1 MKVLVMGPGGVGG
14 YYGGVLSRDGHEVT
28 LVARGEHL
36 EAISRD
42 GLRVESLN
50 SGNFTARP
58 GVTDRPGEEH
68 AADLVL
74 FCVKGYDN
82 ETAIELIRPAVGP
95 DTAVLTLQ
103 NGIGSGDQLGAALG
117 ADRVLLGATYI
128 DGSKRGPGFV
138 TETGKSP
145 LVVFGEQ
152 DGRITERA
160 ERIRAAFADAGV
172 PVELSR
178 NVEKALWEK
187 LVYITGW
194 SGMICCT
201 RTFFPEILETPE
213 AAAMT
218 RTVMGETL
226 AVARARGIDLAEDI
240 VETTLDEFR
249 DVGDDPV
256 SSMFTDLRGEGRLEV
271 EVLNGAVSRMGREVG
286 VPTPGNDFIT
296 ACLLVPHN
304 RALAAYAAS

>member
-14 YYGGVLSRDGHEVT
+14 YYGGVLSRDGHDVT

-36 EAISRD
+36 EAIARD

-58 GVTDRPGEEH
+58 SVTDRPGEEH
-68 AADLVL
+68 TADLVL

-117 ADRVLLGATYI
+117 ADRILLGATYI
-128 DGSKRGPGFV
+128 DGNKRGPGFV

-145 LVVFGEQ
+145 LIVFGEQ
-152 DGRITERA
+152 DGRITDRA

-172 PVELSR
+172 PIELSS
-178 NVEKALWEK
+178 NVEKALWKK

-194 SGMICCT
+194 SGMICST
-201 RTFFPEILETPE
+201 RTFFPEIFDTPQ

-218 RTVMGETL
+218 RTVMGETF
-226 AVARARGIDLAEDI
+226 AVARARGIDLEDGI
-240 VETTLDEFR
+240 VEATLDEFR

-256 SSMFTDLRGEGRLEV
+256 SSMFTDLRKEGRLEI
-271 EVLNGAVSRMGREVG
+271 EVLNGAVSRMGKEVG

>member
-14 YYGGVLSRDGHEVT
+14 YYGAVLSKAGHDVT

-36 EAISRD
+36 EAIARD

-58 GVTDRPGEEH
+58 SVTERPGEEH
-68 AADLVL
+68 TADLVL

-117 ADRVLLGATYI
+117 ADRILLGATYI
-128 DGSKRGPGFV
+128 DGNKRGPGFV

-145 LVVFGEQ
+145 LIVFGER
-152 DGRITERA
+152 DGRITDRA

-172 PVELSR
+172 PIDLSN

-201 RTFFPEILETPE
+201 RTFFPEIFDTPE
-213 AAAMT
+213 AATMT
-218 RTVMGETL
+218 RAVMGETF
-226 AVARARGIDLAEDI
+226 AVARARGIDLEEGI
-240 VETTLDEFR
+240 VESTLDAFR

-256 SSMFTDLRGEGRLEV
+256 SSMFTDLRRGGRLEI
-271 EVLNGAVSRMGREVG
+271 EVLNGAVSRMGKEVG

-304 RALAAYAAS
+304 RALAEYAAS

>member
-14 YYGGVLSRDGHEVT
+14 YYGGVLSKSGHDVT

-36 EAISRD
+36 DAIARD

-58 GVTDRPGEEH
+58 GVTDRPGREH
-68 AADLVL
+68 TPDLVL
-74 FCVKGYDN
+74 FTVKGYDN
-82 ETAIELIRPAVGP
+82 ETAIELIRPAVGT

-117 ADRVLLGATYI
+117 AEKILLGATYI
-128 DGSKRGPGFV
+128 DGDKKGPGHV

-152 DGRITERA
+152 DGRATDRA
-160 ERIRAAFADAGV
+160 EAIRAAFADAGV
-172 PVELSR
+172 PVELSL
-178 NVEKALWEK
+178 NVEKSLWEK

-201 RTFFPEILETPE
+201 RTFFPEIFETPE
-213 AAAMT
+213 AEAMT
-218 RTVMGETL
+218 RTVMGETF
-226 AVARARGIDLAEDI
+226 AVARARGIDLPDDI
-240 VETTLDEFR
+240 VNTTLDQFR

-256 SSMFTDLRGEGRLEV
+256 SSMFADLRKDGRLEV
-271 EVLNGAVSRMGREVG
+271 EVLNGAVSRMGRDAG

-304 RALAAYAAS
+304 RALAEYAAS

>member
-14 YYGGVLSRDGHEVT
+14 YYGGVLSRCGHDVT

-50 SGNFTARP
+50 SGDFTARP
-58 GVTDRPGEEH
+58 AVTDRPGEEH
-68 AADLVL
+68 TPDLVL

-103 NGIGSGDQLGAALG
+103 NGIGSGDQLGAAFG
-117 ADRVLLGATYI
+117 ADKILLGATYI
-128 DGSKRGPGFV
+128 DGNKRGPGFV

-152 DGRITERA
+152 DGRITGRA
-160 ERIRAAFADAGV
+160 ERIRAALADAGV
-172 PVELSR
+172 PVELSP
-178 NVEKALWEK
+178 NVEKALWKK

-201 RTFFPEILETPE
+201 RTFFPEIFDTPQ

-218 RTVMGETL
+218 RKVMGETF
-226 AVARARGIDLAEDI
+226 AVARARGIDLEDGI
-240 VETTLDEFR
+240 VESTLDEFR

-256 SSMFTDLRGEGRLEV
+256 SSMFTDLRKGGRLEI
-271 EVLNGAVSRMGREVG
+271 EVLNGAVSRMGKEAG

>member
-14 YYGGVLSRDGHEVT
+14 YYGGVLCKDGHDVT

-50 SGNFTARP
+50 SGNFTVRP
-58 GVTDRPGEEH
+58 SVTDRPRESDTP
-68 AADLVL
+68 DLVL

-117 ADRVLLGATYI
+117 ANRILLGATYI
-128 DGSKRGPGFV
+128 DGNKKGPGLI

-152 DGRITERA
+152 DGRITARA
-160 ERIRAAFADAGV
+160 ERVRDALAGAGV
-172 PVELSR
+172 PVELSG

-187 LVYITGW
+187 LVYICGW
-194 SGMICCT
+194 SGMICVT
-201 RTFFPEILETPE
+201 RTFFPEIFETPQAE
-213 AAAMT
+213 AMT
-218 RTVMGETL
+218 RTVMGEVL
-226 AVARARGIDLAEDI
+226 AVAQAKQIDLDI
-240 VETTLDEFR
+240 DVVGTTLDEFR

-256 SSMFTDLRGEGRLEV
+256 SSMFTDLRREGRLEI
-271 EVLNGAVSRMGREVG
+271 EVLNGAVSRMGIETG
-286 VPTPGNDFIT
+286 VPTPANDFIT

-304 RALAAYAAS
+304 RALAQLAAN